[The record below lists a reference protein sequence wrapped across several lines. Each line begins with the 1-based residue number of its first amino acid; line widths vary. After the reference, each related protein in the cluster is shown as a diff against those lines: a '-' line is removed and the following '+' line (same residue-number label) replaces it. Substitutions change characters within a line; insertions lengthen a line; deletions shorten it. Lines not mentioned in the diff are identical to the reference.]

1 MNETNIEKFREVLN
15 KFDTA
20 ILATVDDSGK
30 IHARPMAIFE
40 IESDGNVIF
49 ITDENSAKVD
59 EIERNQRATVIYQ
72 DGWTCTATITGSAEI
87 FRDSAK
93 LRENWRKTF
102 QAWFPDGPDDP
113 RILLLRV
120 RGEVGE
126 FWDNSGL
133 KAFRYMYQAAKAV
146 LTGGR
151 PKMDPKD
158 QHAKVVLK

>member
-1 MNETNIEKFREVLN
+1 MNETKIEKFRDVLN

-49 ITDENSAKVD
+49 LTDEKSAKVD
-59 EIERNQRATVIYQ
+59 EIQRNSRATVICQ
-72 DGWTCTATITGSAEI
+72 DGWTCTATISGVAET
-87 FRDSAK
+87 FRDREK

-113 RILLLRV
+113 RIMLVRV

-126 FWDNSGL
+126 FWDNSGI
-133 KAFRYMYQAAKAV
+133 KALRYMYQAAKAV
-146 LTGGR
+146 LTGSR
-151 PKMDPKD
+151 PEIDSKD
-158 QHAKVVLK
+158 QHAKVILK